1 MLYKNMNKHVQ
12 YLILN
17 FFNRHWLYNIARGI
31 DSEPVTPRLVSKSI
45 GACKR
50 FPGKQ
55 AIVDVETVSFFN
67 KLKQF

>member
-1 MLYKNMNKHVQ
+1 MKCRL
-12 YLILN
+12 
-17 FFNRHWLYNIARGI
+17 WLYNIARGI

-55 AIVDVETVSFFN
+55 AIVDLETVSV
-67 KLKQF
+67 